1 MIQSQICSKKILS
14 KSRKRKD
21 IEANFPVNKKGSLW
35 RSKTRRRGRNGKTKI
50 KEKKTSS
57 LIDRRQQE
65 NIDFSILVY
74 FSHCVQTPNS
84 PHTVYCI
91 ISICV
96 YTEFIYLSIYLME
109 LLKKKKKIWSCK
121 RCSRLTANCS
131 NCCYRPLR

>member
-57 LIDRRQQE
+57 LIDRRQQY
-65 NIDFSILVY
+65 NIDYSILVY
-74 FSHCVQTPNS
+74 FLSLCPNS
-84 PHTVYCI
+84 KLPTYSILYNIYLCI
-91 ISICV
+91 YGV
-96 YTEFIYLSIYLME
+96 YLSIYLFDGVV
-109 LLKKKKKIWSCK
+109 KKKKKNWSCK